1 MQGAQPEEMKE
12 KCEAIAAILK
22 TLANP
27 QRLTILCTLTEGEK
41 SVGELQKI
49 CGISQSVMSQHLAR
63 MRLQGILSTDKRQN
77 FVYYY
82 ISDERI
88 LKIMQSLHDVF
99 CAE

>member
-1 MQGAQPEEMKE
+1 MQGAPPEEMKE
-12 KCEAIAAILK
+12 RCETIAAILK

-63 MRLQGILSTDKRQN
+63 MRLQGFLRTDKRQN